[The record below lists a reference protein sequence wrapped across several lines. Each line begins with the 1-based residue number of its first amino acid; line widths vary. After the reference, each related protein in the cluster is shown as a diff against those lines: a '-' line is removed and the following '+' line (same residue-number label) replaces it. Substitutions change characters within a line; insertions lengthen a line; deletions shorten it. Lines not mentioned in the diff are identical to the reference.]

1 MVDFANCSLV
11 TPEGVVILGIFCV
24 RVPGRGED
32 LVPQS
37 GIAVGFRNTMWW
49 LNCDWEHVAGCCHS
63 HAGAEHDLLA
73 VAVQDTLIRVPG
85 CWQGEGDVYL
95 LVGFSA

>member
-1 MVDFANCSLV
+1 MVDFANGSLV
-11 TPEGVVILGIFCV
+11 TPEGVVILGVFCV

-49 LNCDWEHVAGCCHS
+49 LTAIKHK
-63 HAGAEHDLLA
+63 
-73 VAVQDTLIRVPG
+73 
-85 CWQGEGDVYL
+85 
-95 LVGFSA
+95 